1 MGYHTDL
8 SSVMSIKDGTR
19 DMSRQTEVENRL
31 REMILN
37 LDISPG
43 ERITERWAEAA
54 LGASRTPVRAAF
66 IRLAN
71 EGLLCREG
79 RGWMTAPV
87 EPEEIRQL
95 FDYRE
100 ALEISALRMAEGKI
114 TDDQLQS
121 LVGILETDKTL
132 ASKEEMSR
140 AGTEFH
146 LALANLAAN
155 KFLTESL
162 KDVLQQL
169 SRARWLDSGSEQ
181 AAWEEH
187 HILVNALK
195 QDDIKT
201 ACSLVS
207 THIRSSRDR
216 TIDALTLNQRTLRA
230 RGIKLA

>member
-1 MGYHTDL
+1 MSQQTD
-8 SSVMSIKDGTR
+8 VKN
-19 DMSRQTEVENRL
+19 QL

-54 LGASRTPVRAAF
+54 FGASRTPVRAAF

-71 EGLLCREG
+71 EGLLRREG

-87 EPEEIRQL
+87 EPEVIRQL

-100 ALEISALRMAEGKI
+100 ALEVSALRMAEGKI
-114 TDDQLQS
+114 TDEQLQP
-121 LVGILETDKTL
+121 LTGLLETESTS
-132 ASKEEMSR
+132 ASKDALSR

-146 LALANLAAN
+146 LALASLAGN

-169 SRARWLDSGSEQ
+169 SRARWLD
-181 AAWEEH
+181 
-187 HILVNALK
+187 
-195 QDDIKT
+195 
-201 ACSLVS
+201 
-207 THIRSSRDR
+207 RDR
-216 TIDALTLNQRTLRA
+216 
-230 RGIKLA
+230 KSVV

>member
-1 MGYHTDL
+1 MSQQTD
-8 SSVMSIKDGTR
+8 
-19 DMSRQTEVENRL
+19 VENQL

-54 LGASRTPVRAAF
+54 FGASRTPVRAAF

-71 EGLLCREG
+71 EGLLRREG

-100 ALEISALRMAEGKI
+100 ALEVSALRMSEGKI
-114 TDDQLQS
+114 TDEQLQS
-121 LVGILETDKTL
+121 LTGLLETDSTS
-132 ASKEEMSR
+132 ASKDALSR

-146 LALANLAAN
+146 LALASLAGN

-181 AAWEEH
+181 PAWEEH
-187 HILVNALK
+187 HALVNALT
-195 QDDIKT
+195 QDDIAT
-201 ACSLVS
+201 ACSLIS
-207 THIRSSRDR
+207 AHIRSSRDR
-216 TIDALTLNQRTLRA
+216 TIDALNRNQRTLRA
-230 RGIKLA
+230 RGVKLTFRTPI

>member
-1 MGYHTDL
+1 
-8 SSVMSIKDGTR
+8 MSQ
-19 DMSRQTEVENRL
+19 QTEVENRL

-54 LGASRTPVRAAF
+54 FGASRTPVRAAF
-66 IRLAN
+66 IRLTN
-71 EGLLCREG
+71 EGLLRREG

-100 ALEISALRMAEGKI
+100 ALEVSALRMAEGKI
-114 TDDQLQS
+114 TNEQLQS
-121 LVGILETDKTL
+121 LAVILETAKNHG
-132 ASKEEMSR
+132 SKEEMSR

-146 LALANLAAN
+146 LALANLAGN

-181 AAWEEH
+181 PAWEEH
-187 HILVNALK
+187 HVLVNALK
-195 QDDIKT
+195 KDDIET
-201 ACSLVS
+201 ACSLLS
-207 THIRSSRDR
+207 THIRSSRER

>member
-1 MGYHTDL
+1 MSQQTD
-8 SSVMSIKDGTR
+8 
-19 DMSRQTEVENRL
+19 VENQL

-54 LGASRTPVRAAF
+54 FGASRTPVRAAF

-71 EGLLCREG
+71 EGLLRREG

-100 ALEISALRMAEGKI
+100 ALEVSALRMSEGKI
-114 TDDQLQS
+114 TDEQLQS
-121 LVGILETDKTL
+121 LTRLLETDSTS
-132 ASKEEMSR
+132 ASKDALSR

-146 LALANLAAN
+146 LALASLAGN

-181 AAWEEH
+181 PAWEEH
-187 HILVNALK
+187 HALVNALT
-195 QDDIKT
+195 QDDIAT
-201 ACSLVS
+201 ACSLIS
-207 THIRSSRDR
+207 AHIRSSRDR
-216 TIDALTLNQRTLRA
+216 TIDALNRNQRTLRA
-230 RGIKLA
+230 RGVKLTFRTPI

>member
-1 MGYHTDL
+1 MSQQTD
-8 SSVMSIKDGTR
+8 
-19 DMSRQTEVENRL
+19 VENRL

-54 LGASRTPVRAAF
+54 FGASRTPVRAAF

-71 EGLLCREG
+71 EGLLRREG

-100 ALEISALRMAEGKI
+100 ALEVSALRMAEGKI
-114 TDDQLQS
+114 SQDQLQS
-121 LVGILETDKTL
+121 LAGLLEIDNPS
-132 ASKEEMSR
+132 ASKEELSR
-140 AGTEFH
+140 TGTEFH
-146 LALANLAAN
+146 LALAGLAGN

-181 AAWEEH
+181 PAWEEH
-187 HILVNALK
+187 RVLVNVLK
-195 QDDIKT
+195 QDDFET
-201 ACSLVS
+201 ASSLIS
-207 THIRSSRDR
+207 AHIRSSRDR
-216 TIDALTLNQRTLRA
+216 TINALTRNQRTLRA
-230 RGIKLA
+230 RGVKLS

>member
-1 MGYHTDL
+1 MSQQTD
-8 SSVMSIKDGTR
+8 
-19 DMSRQTEVENRL
+19 VENRL

-54 LGASRTPVRAAF
+54 FGASRTPVRAAF

-71 EGLLCREG
+71 EGLLRREG

-100 ALEISALRMAEGKI
+100 ALEVSALRMAEGKI
-114 TDDQLQS
+114 SQDQLQS
-121 LVGILETDKTL
+121 LAGLLEIDNPS
-132 ASKEEMSR
+132 ASKEELSR
-140 AGTEFH
+140 TGTEFH
-146 LALANLAAN
+146 LALAGLAGN

-181 AAWEEH
+181 PAWEEH
-187 HILVNALK
+187 RVLVNALK
-195 QDDIKT
+195 QDDFET
-201 ACSLVS
+201 ASSLIS
-207 THIRSSRDR
+207 AHIRSSRDR
-216 TIDALTLNQRTLRA
+216 TIHALTRNQRTLRA
-230 RGIKLA
+230 RGVKLS